1 MKLEKYVCCLRLR
14 ACLVAS
20 SLTKSALKF
29 ARFYILCHREVP
41 KNVYLKALMYM
52 SGRAV

>member
-1 MKLEKYVCCLRLR
+1 MLSTPSCMSCRV
-14 ACLVAS
+14 